1 MEQNRKRE
9 EENLPAFILVGRDR
23 TREAAELT
31 AQAVNDLATAT
42 DPRTK
47 RKAINKLKKARE
59 RALDAVATL
68 SLLLEWNPSA
78 RGKKSRQSAKN
89 KAKQCQEQKE
99 TDADV

>member
-31 AQAVNDLATAT
+31 AQAVHDLATAT

-78 RGKKSRQSAKN
+78 RGKKSRQSAK
-89 KAKQCQEQKE
+89 K
-99 TDADV
+99 